1 MFWANYVKLCSQV
14 GKSPS
19 AVAKECGI
27 KSSGTVPAWK
37 NGAIPRSSA
46 VLAIADHFGVDP
58 KELLNG
64 NPDIAKKPA
73 LVSED
78 RLDERVQLLVNQLTD
93 EEIGKLCSFAQG
105 LIAARRT

>member
-1 MFWANYVKLCSQV
+1 MFWTNYVKLCNQV
-14 GKSPS
+14 GMSPS

-27 KSSGTVPAWK
+27 KSSGTVTAWK
-37 NGAIPRSSA
+37 NGAIPRWNA
-46 VLAIADHFGVDP
+46 VVAISDYFGIEP
-58 KELLNG
+58 KELLSG
-64 NPDIAKKPA
+64 NPDITKKPT
-73 LVSED
+73 LESED